1 MNQSIKSIQSEY
13 VYIFENAFSDKY
25 KNAFN
30 KLDMNELKRF
40 ILKEVTAS
48 QDLDFQLNRLLIDL
62 NSFWDRNKNK
72 LIDEIRKSRSYRILL
87 PIQRFGYNMPENLR
101 SLGIYFD
108 SVLMVDPLHFPSM
121 DMLTPHLLL
130 PPNHEQIRGRRLVL
144 LEHASNIFKTLSFM
158 RLEEDH
164 PLFLIIPDLLN
175 FDIERNEEESA
186 AFLSQLFSFGKTMS
200 HDELFDFL
208 DNVKGGDVKLRKM
221 ISDNEL
227 LTKLTSNFQ
236 NVGDVVWVMNF
247 DTKEYSVSKSKLESF
262 GLATTIRTLAGKVE
276 SAIYAQRSSQVS
288 ASILQVD
295 PVIYSNHL
303 FLHDWIVKRL
313 INDYEN
319 HRIYSTEEQAIAM
332 GLTSKDV
339 NFLTALSDTDL
350 KKIREKGKLESLRNQ
365 LRLSR
370 SNLQDSSIDNL
381 KKSSIDFSQNLIEV
395 VSDYGKTYKNKL
407 SINKKNKFKSAAIFT
422 GTATLGVASLILPQ
436 YAALSMAATGI
447 GITLGGTSLK
457 DIYLDTKSNK
467 KEITQLEQNPIS
479 LLYGASLKK
488 ISNI

>member
-13 VYIFENAFSDKY
+13 VYILENAFSDKY

-30 KLDMNELKRF
+30 KLDMNELKKF
-40 ILKEVTAS
+40 ILKEVTVS
-48 QDLDFQLNRLLIDL
+48 RELDFQLNKLLIDL
-62 NSFWDRNKNK
+62 NEFWGRNGNK
-72 LIDEIRKSRSYRILL
+72 LIDEIRKSRSYKILL

-108 SVLMVDPLHFPSM
+108 TVLMVDPLHIP
-121 DMLTPHLLL
+121 DMEMLQGYLLL
-130 PPNHEQIRGRRLVL
+130 PPNHEQLRGRRLVL
-144 LEHASNIFKTLSFM
+144 LEHASNIFKTIPFM
-158 RLEEDH
+158 KLEEDH
-164 PLFLIIPDLLN
+164 SLFLIVPELLN
-175 FDIERNEEESA
+175 FEIERNEDESA
-186 AFLSQLFSFGKTMS
+186 AFLSQLFSLGKPMS
-200 HDELFDFL
+200 HDELFHFL
-208 DNVKGGDVKLRKM
+208 NNVKGGDVQLKKM
-221 ISDNEL
+221 ISDNGL
-227 LTKLTSNFQ
+227 LTKLISNFQ
-236 NVGDVVWVMNF
+236 HVGDIVWVMDY
-247 DTKEYSVSKSKLESF
+247 DTKKYSVSKSKLDSF
-262 GLATTIRTLAGKVE
+262 GLATTIRSLAVKVE

-339 NFLTALSDTDL
+339 DFLTALSDTDL
-350 KKIREKGKLESLRNQ
+350 KKIREKGKLENLRNQ

-381 KKSSIDFSQNLIEV
+381 KKSSIDFSQNLIEII
-395 VSDYGKTYKNKL
+395 SDYGNTYKNKL
-407 SINKKNKFKSAAIFT
+407 SINKKNKFKSAAILT
-422 GTATLGVASLILPQ
+422 SSATLGVASLIFPQ
-436 YAALSMAATGI
+436 YAVLSVAATGI

-457 DIYLDTKSNK
+457 DIYLDSKNNK
-467 KEITQLEQNPIS
+467 KEIAQLEQNPIS

-488 ISNI
+488 Q